1 MKISIKTLFAFFLY
15 FVIAAGLYWLINDR
29 YTVPVMMYHNVAE
42 SAEFRDDTVSP
53 ANFERHLQFLKSRG
67 FNVITA
73 KELATGIQAGKRFK
87 HNTVVI
93 TFDDGND
100 NNYTTAFPLL
110 RKYGYTA
117 YFFISPGTIGTK
129 GSLTWDD
136 VLRMHEG
143 GMKFGSH
150 GMVQAYL
157 PDVSNEKQ
165 LYEILESKRILEEKL
180 KTPLEYY
187 AYPIG
192 GFNDEIK
199 KLLRDSGYKA
209 AFTTNRG
216 NDRFDKDVFE
226 INRIRFGDHDTSDFI
241 LAAKLSGYYNMFR
254 KFKKSY

>member
-1 MKISIKTLFAFFLY
+1 MKISIKTIFSFFLY
-15 FVIAAGLYWLINDR
+15 AVIVAGLYWLINDK

-42 SAEFRDDTVSP
+42 STESRDDTVSI
-53 ANFERHLQFLKSRG
+53 ANFESHLQFLKKRG
-67 FNVITA
+67 YRVFSANDLVN
-73 KELATGIQAGKRFK
+73 GIKAAKRFP
-87 HNTVVI
+87 HNSVVI
-93 TFDDGND
+93 TFDDGNK
-100 NNYTTAFPLL
+100 NNYTAAFPLL
-110 RKYGYTA
+110 RKYGYSA
-117 YFFISPGTIGTK
+117 DFFISPGTIGTE

-136 VLRMHEG
+136 VLRMHQG
-143 GMKFGSH
+143 GMRFGSH

-180 KTPLEYY
+180 KVPVEYY

-199 KLLRDSGYKA
+199 KLLRDSGYKG

-216 NDRFDKDVFE
+216 ADRFDKDVFE
-226 INRIRFGDHDTSDFI
+226 INRIRFGDSDTSEFI

-254 KFKKSY
+254 KLKKSY